1 MLTYAPAIVVVVKRT
16 KILATIG
23 PASESPEVLKH
34 MMLAGMDAVRLNLS
48 HGSVEHAL
56 MLHRRIR
63 QVAVELGR
71 EIGTL
76 VDLPGPKVRAGSF
89 GESGVVVNDGMHVR
103 LTPGNTASTAEMI
116 EVDYEE
122 LLDGITP
129 GDRICFGDGAID
141 AEVTAVLG
149 DHLQARVIHGG
160 VLKGR
165 PGVHIPSERLRIATP
180 TQEDLRI
187 LDAFVE
193 EGVDMVALSFVRSA
207 SDVRR
212 LGTEIHPRG
221 PLVIA
226 KIETRAA
233 VENLQGIIDASG
245 AVMVARGDL
254 GIEYPM
260 EDVPHLQKMIIREC
274 IAHGRPAITATQML
288 ESMAQAPTPTRA
300 EATDVVN
307 AVFDGSSVV
316 MLSGETAVG
325 DDPVNVVATM
335 SRLCERADAEFDSRA
350 WVRLVAPLRVGE
362 NMPGGEV
369 YGITDAMTSAA
380 ARVAEAVHASAILCL
395 TRSGFTVRA
404 MARFRP
410 KTPILGF
417 SPDERVRRQLAVSW
431 GTTPV
436 AMSGF
441 SDNETMVHEA
451 LTITK
456 RDGFARSG
464 ENVVVLAGTDA
475 SSPATDVLRVMRVP

>member
-1 MLTYAPAIVVVVKRT
+1 MAVSD
-16 KILATIG
+16 G
-23 PASESPEVLKH
+23 AS
-34 MMLAGMDAVRLNLS
+34 
-48 HGSVEHAL
+48 
-56 MLHRRIR
+56 I
-63 QVAVELGR
+63 
-71 EIGTL
+71 
-76 VDLPGPKVRAGSF
+76 
-89 GESGVVVNDGMHVR
+89 R
-103 LTPGNTASTAEMI
+103 LTPGNTSSNATVI
-116 EVDYEE
+116 EVDYDG
-122 LLDGITP
+122 LLDGIAP
-129 GDRICFGDGAID
+129 GDRICFGDGGID
-141 AEVTAVLG
+141 AEVDAVFG

-165 PGVHIPSERLRIATP
+165 PGVHIPSDRLRIATP
-180 TQEDLRI
+180 TPEDLRI

-193 EGVDMVALSFVRSA
+193 EGVDMVAISFVRSA

-221 PLVIA
+221 PLVVA

-233 VENLQGIIDASG
+233 VENLPGIIDASG

-260 EDVPHLQKMIIREC
+260 EEVPHLQKMIIREC
-274 IAHGRPAITATQML
+274 IARGRPVITATQML
-288 ESMAQAPTPTRA
+288 ESMAHAPTPTRA

-325 DDPVNVVATM
+325 DDPVNVVTTM

-350 WVRLVAPLRVGE
+350 WVRLVAPLRTGE
-362 NMPGGEV
+362 NLPAGEV

-380 ARVAEAVHASAILCL
+380 ARVAESVHATAILCL

-417 SPDERVRRQLAVSW
+417 SPDARVRRQLAASW

-441 SDNETMVHEA
+441 SDNETMVREA
-451 LTITK
+451 LEITR
-456 RDGFARSG
+456 RDGYARSG
-464 ENVVVLAGTDA
+464 DNVVVLAGTDA